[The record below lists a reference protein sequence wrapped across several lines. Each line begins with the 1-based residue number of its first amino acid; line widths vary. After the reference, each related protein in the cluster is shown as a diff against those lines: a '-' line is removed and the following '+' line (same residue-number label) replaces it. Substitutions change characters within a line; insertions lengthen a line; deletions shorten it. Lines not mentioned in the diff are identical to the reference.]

1 MNQNKAVYFNAYW
14 KSCHPASNPLQ
25 DQAPKTCGDW
35 RTRVAS
41 GAALIA
47 GNGAVGAGSA
57 FAGDAAGPAAIL
69 SMPGSAYNT
78 LWQAWGLKSRPAN
91 YDQLLAQRYGFALSD
106 LPNPYPVT
114 GEDPNQTNG
123 GSGQLPMA
131 FTQLRNADGS
141 WSGKIGVSTC
151 NACHA
156 GRIDAPAGTPQIGA
170 IYGTDGIGDLAI
182 LLRDLGKGAVAFLP
196 FEMNRT
202 RGTGNITNFQLFGL
216 LTIEDP
222 QMLAHLPSYVI
233 ANFAPSTGTE
243 DPPVWWNLG
252 HRPLKFYDGGEP
264 ADATRIELSADFPLF
279 VNPGAGNLAAAEAWT
294 QAHEMDS
301 DAWLLSLKAPS
312 YPYGFCSNA
321 DGTPAA
327 GDNPACINM
336 PLAQQGAIL
345 FHSKN
350 LWDPALNN
358 PVPKPDGGNGSCAS
372 CHGAYSPQYANDP
385 TYLDSPALEGVAGN
399 VVPQNVIATD
409 PERLNGNSNAIDRMA
424 KYDWF
429 AYSDMPQAQCGD
441 QNTASIRGTRAL
453 GYLAPPLYGVWATA
467 PYFHNGSV
475 PSVWDVLKPSD
486 RPTIW
491 RRVSAPAI
499 PG

>member
-41 GAALIA
+41 GATLIQ
-47 GNGAVGAGSA
+47 GDGAAGAGTA
-57 FAGDAAGPAAIL
+57 LAGDASAANVML
-69 SMPGSAYNT
+69 AMPVSAYNT

-91 YDQLLAQRYGFALSD
+91 YDQLVAQRYGFALAD
-106 LPNPYPVT
+106 RPNPYPLP
-114 GEDPNQTNG
+114 GEDLNRTNG

-141 WSGKIGVSTC
+141 WSGKLGFSSC

-156 GRIDAPAGTPQIGA
+156 SRIDAPAGTPQVGA
-170 IYGTDGIGDLAI
+170 VYGAGGLSDLAI
-182 LLRDLGKGAVAFLP
+182 LLRDLGKGALALLP
-196 FEMNRT
+196 IELNRT
-202 RGTGNITNFQLFGL
+202 RGTGNITNFQGFEL
-216 LTIEDP
+216 LTMENP
-222 QMLAHLPSYVI
+222 QQLAQLPAFI
-233 ANFAPSTGTE
+233 LNNFAASTGTE
-243 DPPVWWNLG
+243 DSPVWWNVG
-252 HRPLKFYDGGEP
+252 HRTLKFFDGGQP
-264 ADATRIELSADFPLF
+264 TDATRIELSASFPLA
-279 VNPGAGNLAAAEAWT
+279 VDPEALNLGNAESWIL
-294 QAHEMDS
+294 AHEMDS
-301 DAWLLSLKAPS
+301 DAWLMSLKAPS

-321 DGTPAA
+321 DGSPGS
-327 GDNPACINM
+327 GDNPACINQ

-350 LWDPALNN
+350 LWDAALDN

-385 TYLDSPALEGVAGN
+385 AYLDSPAMAGIAGY

-409 PERLNGNSNAIDRMA
+409 PQRLVGNSQIVSKAMNAS
-424 KYDWF
+424 WF
-429 AYSDMPQAQCGD
+429 IYSDQPQLQCGD
-441 QNTASIRGTRAL
+441 QNLDATRGARAL